1 VIAVDF
7 KLRTSCERLEL
18 RIQHGTVSLR
28 TL

>member
-7 KLRTSCERLEL
+7 KLRTSCERLE